1 MATTIVTPAAP
12 VASSTPSTPA
22 ISTPTPVSTPEVSTP
37 VAVETPVSA
46 PVTTPAV
53 SVKAEP
59 KQTDFP
65 GDIEGFLK
73 ARGDWEREQPDAPE
87 IVEEAPVEQPAVIE
101 EAATEEV
108 KPEEQVVE
116 EEKPWAPEP
125 EAALTPEA
133 LNGLIEKSPELK
145 AAMDASPDVKNALF
159 SMARINAK
167 AAPMLEIFPNVE
179 SAQFAAESSN
189 KFVGLRTGFL
199 QAVDNPES
207 FPDAFHQFASEFM
220 QTDKDGKPVLD
231 QEGNPVFDED
241 FHMLNDYIVDTY
253 HDVEIS
259 DYKARIEANKYAF
272 DEERDNDEM
281 TLRALEFV
289 KSLKSGQ
296 TSQLVKPNMDGLS
309 PEVKAYYEQKERDIA
324 EREAKLGEKDKAQT
338 KEQRAASRQ
347 TYEQGVAKKIG
358 SAVGSRLKNYMGEKE
373 KAGVFI
379 PSYVTETRDPKTG
392 ISNFAKTIY
401 DEFEKKVQGTA
412 YIKQHLAQL
421 QLRPPSAEAEQARV
435 NYILE
440 LVDQFVPSIIDNQ
453 LRQIQTRE
461 VEDRK
466 KRSGNAEQREKLAVR
481 EPRGGSSPSPK
492 TLNDQQAMD
501 EAYKIVDQKYPDLSR
516 AERLEKAL
524 VERNKLTG
532 VRY

>member
-189 KFVGLRTGFL
+189 KFVVCEQDSCRQSTIQSLSRMPF
-199 QAVDNPES
+199 
-207 FPDAFHQFASEFM
+207 
-220 QTDKDGKPVLD
+220 
-231 QEGNPVFDED
+231 
-241 FHMLNDYIVDTY
+241 
-253 HDVEIS
+253 IS
-259 DYKARIEANKYAF
+259 
-272 DEERDNDEM
+272 
-281 TLRALEFV
+281 L
-289 KSLKSGQ
+289 
-296 TSQLVKPNMDGLS
+296 PLS
-309 PEVKAYYEQKERDIA
+309 SCR
-324 EREAKLGEKDKAQT
+324 QT
-338 KEQRAASRQ
+338 KMASLYLTR
-347 TYEQGVAKKIG
+347 
-358 SAVGSRLKNYMGEKE
+358 
-373 KAGVFI
+373 KAI
-379 PSYVTETRDPKTG
+379 QYSMKTFTC
-392 ISNFAKTIY
+392 ST
-401 DEFEKKVQGTA
+401 T
-412 YIKQHLAQL
+412 
-421 QLRPPSAEAEQARV
+421 
-435 NYILE
+435 
-440 LVDQFVPSIIDNQ
+440 
-453 LRQIQTRE
+453 T
-461 VEDRK
+461 
-466 KRSGNAEQREKLAVR
+466 
-481 EPRGGSSPSPK
+481 SSTP
-492 TLNDQQAMD
+492 TTM
-501 EAYKIVDQKYPDLSR
+501 
-516 AERLEKAL
+516 
-524 VERNKLTG
+524 
-532 VRY
+532 